1 MAAGLPQ
8 VILDSAQTAKVC
20 SFSADHFHDALRKAI
35 VAFRDVNIKD
45 FKSLPEDF
53 IFSGDHIL
61 DSILWLLETEYV
73 HHECEDNLY
82 FFIRTAE
89 TQRQFFL
96 MARECGKNDPNVTSS
111 NVFIPPFG
119 CIVIY
124 NGVSKLL
131 PVCNLTEAINDAIEW
146 ITCIVKS
153 TSRDMQCPNYS
164 SKDVLSEA
172 RVGAKLCGFD
182 IITMDITKKKI
193 DLKDI
198 IKLERK
204 LTRPVMIYKQLTND
218 PDYIKLQTNAMVHFS
233 KKPIR
238 IRTQIQCNISTFI
251 VLYKGNLYLSDE
263 CAIDDKEVTVAE
275 LVGILIGA
283 ASPYT
288 GIIN

>member
-1 MAAGLPQ
+1 MASGLPQ
-8 VILDSAQTAKVC
+8 VTINSAQAAKVC
-20 SFSADHFHDALRKAI
+20 SFTADHFRDALRTAI

-82 FFIRTAE
+82 FFIRTPE
-89 TQRQFFL
+89 TQHSFFL
-96 MARECGKNDPNVTSS
+96 MARECGKKDPNVTSS
-111 NVFIPPFG
+111 NAFIPPFG

-124 NGVSKLL
+124 NGMSKLL
-131 PVCNLTEAINDAIEW
+131 PVCNLTETINSAIEW
-146 ITCIVKS
+146 ITCLVKA
-153 TSRDMQCPNYS
+153 TTLDMQFPNYP

-172 RVGAKLCGFD
+172 KNCAKLRGFD
-182 IITMDITKKKI
+182 IKTMDITKKKI
-193 DLKDI
+193 ELKDI

-204 LTRPVMIYKQLTND
+204 LTRPVMIYKQLTNN
-218 PDYIKLQTNAMVHFS
+218 PDYYKLQTSAMVHFS

-238 IRTQIQCNISTFI
+238 ARTQIQCNISTFI

-263 CAIDDKEVTVAE
+263 CVIDDKDVTVTE
-275 LVGILIGA
+275 LVSILTGDAI
-283 ASPYT
+283 PYT
-288 GIIN
+288 GIN